1 MRRLRVCRRPNHLDS
16 AGVRHHVNKKEQR
29 VRDRRGMVQAAEW
42 AKMAILHC
50 KWPMR
55 MRQFGRSSA
64 LARSHSDG
72 STQGAQGTVF
82 EL

>member
-1 MRRLRVCRRPNHLDS
+1 MRRFRVRRRPNYLDS

-29 VRDRRGMVQAAEW
+29 VRGRRGMAQAAEW

-55 MRQFGRSSA
+55 QFGRSSA
-64 LARSHSDG
+64 LAHSHSDG
-72 STQGAQGTVF
+72 STQGAQGTVA
-82 EL
+82 EH

>member
-16 AGVRHHVNKKEQR
+16 AGVRHHVNEKEQR
-29 VRDRRGMVQAAEW
+29 VGGRRGMAQAAEW
-42 AKMAILHC
+42 AKMAILLC
-50 KWPMR
+50 KWP

-64 LARSHSDG
+64 LAHSHSDG

>member
-1 MRRLRVCRRPNHLDS
+1 MRRFRVRRRPNYLDS

-29 VRDRRGMVQAAEW
+29 VRGRCGMAQAAEW

-55 MRQFGRSSA
+55 QFGRSSA
-64 LARSHSDG
+64 LARSHSDVKAK
-72 STQGAQGTVF
+72 GAQGTVA
-82 EL
+82 EH